1 MTLMFQGGVAFV
13 RLTRARS
20 VLAVGGAG
28 EQPVELD
35 AGFVTAGVGE
45 TLEPA
50 AAPTTVM
57 PSIGRGTSAS
67 LRTQIG
73 AFDHQQQSW
82 EARSLITRSGRS
94 RSVDQMMRVVRR
106 VYPANEDTEHQ
117 RDGQQDQREH
127 GELAEG
133 AAHELICFTPMNLVA
148 RRPIGEP
155 TRRRRHVFP
164 ASKDSRCGAEEH
176 GSDTEAK
183 YPVETLC

>member
-1 MTLMFQGGVAFV
+1 
-13 RLTRARS
+13 
-20 VLAVGGAG
+20 
-28 EQPVELD
+28 
-35 AGFVTAGVGE
+35 
-45 TLEPA
+45 
-50 AAPTTVM
+50 
-57 PSIGRGTSAS
+57 
-67 LRTQIG
+67 
-73 AFDHQQQSW
+73 
-82 EARSLITRSGRS
+82 
-94 RSVDQMMRVVRR
+94 MMRVVRR

-176 GSDTEAK
+176 GRSGIEGVLANNGWPRHDGN
-183 YPVETLC
+183 CMN